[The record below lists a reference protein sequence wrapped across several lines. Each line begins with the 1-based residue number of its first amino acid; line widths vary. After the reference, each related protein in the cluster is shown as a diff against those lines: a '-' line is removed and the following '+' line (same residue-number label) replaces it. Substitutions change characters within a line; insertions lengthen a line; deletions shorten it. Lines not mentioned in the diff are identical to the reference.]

1 MVKSARMQVEPAP
14 LSQTPQQICAR
25 VFRALKPRSRPPGIE
40 VQFCQFANPDSFAQI
55 EEGRLRLR
63 ITDLLEGAPASVLE
77 ALAYILLGKLFR
89 KPVPAIYTH
98 RYRLY
103 FNRRDVRRSVLL
115 LRQTRG
121 RKFISGPCG
130 THYDL
135 EEVFERLNRQYFDGL
150 LGRPL
155 LGWSRRRSRTS
166 LGHYDLSHNA
176 IIISRLLDSPVV
188 PSPALEYVLFHE
200 MLHLRYPAHH
210 HGASRQVHPR
220 EFREAERAYPRLK
233 EAKELLKRI

>member
-1 MVKSARMQVEPAP
+1 MVKSARMQVEPVPACE
-14 LSQTPQQICAR
+14 TPQQICAR
-25 VFRALKPRSRPPGIE
+25 VLRALRPRSRRPAIQ
-40 VQFCQFANPDSFAQI
+40 VQFCPFANPDSFAQI
-55 EEGRLRLR
+55 EAGRLRLR

-89 KPVPAIYTH
+89 KPVPAIYSH
-98 RYRLY
+98 RYRLF
-103 FNRRDVRRSVLL
+103 FNRREVRRSVLL

-121 RKFISGPCG
+121 RKFVSGPRG
-130 THYDL
+130 AHHDL
-135 EEVFERLNRQYFDGL
+135 EEVFERLNLQYFDGL

-166 LGHYDLSHNA
+166 LGHYDLSHNT
-176 IIISRLLDSPVV
+176 IIISRLLDSPAV
-188 PSPALEYVLFHE
+188 PALALEYVVFHE

-210 HGASRQVHPR
+210 QGASRQVHPR
-220 EFREAERAYPRLK
+220 EFREAERGYPRLK